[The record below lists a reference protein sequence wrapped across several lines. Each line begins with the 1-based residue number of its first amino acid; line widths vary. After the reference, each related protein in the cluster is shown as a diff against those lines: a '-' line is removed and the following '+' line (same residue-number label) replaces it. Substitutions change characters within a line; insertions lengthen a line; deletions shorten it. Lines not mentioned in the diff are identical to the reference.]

1 MLPQD
6 LTAAGGPGRCITL
19 SIIRPQNVNSGRSVR
34 DWDTATNSA
43 RVANT
48 RARDES
54 GREYRTVEVDPARAP
69 LVAWAFE
76 AYATGQ
82 WTLSSLSDELALRG
96 LTTVATPKTPSRN
109 VSVQRLHKMLRN
121 PYYKG
126 EILYKGARHPGT
138 HDPLVTPLTWE
149 LVQDVLDAHNL
160 AGERTQTHDHY
171 LKGSLYCGCGSKMTV
186 NLATNRHNE
195 TYPYFICL
203 GRHQKKTFCI
213 RQSVLV
219 STVEKLVE
227 EHYKTVQISPEASE
241 ALESM
246 IGEIFARIDAESAS
260 ERASLRKQ
268 KEKLEAQQLKVLQSF
283 YDDAIGLPILKHE
296 QQRIQD
302 DLDQITARLDTFEKG
317 CADAQVR
324 IRAYLALATNS
335 YAFYTSLDP
344 ANRRLCNQAFF
355 TKIILTENREVRH
368 EYTGVYDTILDPTNR
383 LHADYWQRTSQLH
396 PDVDPAQIDTQR
408 MEQDRVG
415 TSNIWW
421 STGDSNP

>member
-1 MLPQD
+1 MPVTTRPITQTADQTAD
-6 LTAAGGPGRCITL
+6 LDAHQREIDTAQPVRAVAYLRVSTEEQATRGGNREGFSIPAQREAIHKTAAAQKALIVEEFVDAGKSGTSSTRRPALQEMLSYIKDHPVQVCYVHKLDRLARNREDDVAITIAL
-19 SIIRPQNVNSGRSVR
+19 KQRGVKLVSVTENI
-34 DWDTATNSA
+34 DETATGVLVHGIMASIAEFYSA
-43 RVANT
+43 NLATEVKKGLHQKARAGGTVTRAPLGYFNT

-96 LTTVATPKTPSRN
+96 LTTVATPKTPSRT

-126 EILYKGARHPGT
+126 EILYKGARRPGT

-227 EHYKTVQISPEASE
+227 EHYKTVQISP
-241 ALESM
+241 
-246 IGEIFARIDAESAS
+246 
-260 ERASLRKQ
+260 
-268 KEKLEAQQLKVLQSF
+268 
-283 YDDAIGLPILKHE
+283 
-296 QQRIQD
+296 
-302 DLDQITARLDTFEKG
+302 
-317 CADAQVR
+317 
-324 IRAYLALATNS
+324 
-335 YAFYTSLDP
+335 
-344 ANRRLCNQAFF
+344 
-355 TKIILTENREVRH
+355 
-368 EYTGVYDTILDPTNR
+368 
-383 LHADYWQRTSQLH
+383 
-396 PDVDPAQIDTQR
+396 
-408 MEQDRVG
+408 
-415 TSNIWW
+415 
-421 STGDSNP
+421 